1 MTLRALLF
9 LFVGCAAV
17 ARAYPPAPDDTLYGT
32 VRAERGRVL
41 AKGMAW
47 VIVSNDAGEI
57 VSNDAGEIVRTP
69 IDLAPEEGVN
79 DAVHV
84 PMASGTVGAHDTP
97 TALQPTV
104 GFTLRILMGGRS
116 DVPLSDHAPAADGG
130 FAGDADTGWT
140 SRLGSTVTT
149 TSISNSA
156 KLYLQSYSTAEN

>member
-41 AKGMAW
+41 AKGAAW
-47 VIVSNDAGEI
+47 VI

-149 TSISNSA
+149 TSISNSS